1 MLAPATAIV
10 IAAIFGRALETPA
23 ATAKECHRQTPLP
36 ANVRLIAPGTEV
48 PEAFARFAGARI
60 GAWVDQKG
68 LEVLC
73 HTLVVEEVL
82 ANGYARVIYSIGT
95 YAGWNIRQPNFWRA
109 TGRIIDGV
117 LRFHLP
123 VPSRPSLA
131 YRFGDETLQGTFN
144 SESQVSLARVADL
157 RQVNCAS
164 QPQDATP
171 APLAAKPRDRLT
183 VNELLAPSYAGAR
196 PVHNNYFLPIG
207 QAAPALHV
215 FKGTLAIEAWPMSSA
230 NYGCDGLATTSPA
243 FSIAFFTQGEHLVPV
258 VRDIVQPPGTIIIS
272 PGKVWSEPGDQ
283 GMSRASF
290 PFVLVNQLANATH
303 NGLAT
308 FLYNETRVSAL
319 RLQVVQETAAWAKF
333 DFWVRHP

>member
-1 MLAPATAIV
+1 
-10 IAAIFGRALETPA
+10 
-23 ATAKECHRQTPLP
+23 
-36 ANVRLIAPGTEV
+36 
-48 PEAFARFAGARI
+48 
-60 GAWVDQKG
+60 
-68 LEVLC
+68 
-73 HTLVVEEVL
+73 
-82 ANGYARVIYSIGT
+82 
-95 YAGWNIRQPNFWRA
+95 
-109 TGRIIDGV
+109 
-117 LRFHLP
+117 
-123 VPSRPSLA
+123 
-131 YRFGDETLQGTFN
+131 
-144 SESQVSLARVADL
+144 
-157 RQVNCAS
+157 
-164 QPQDATP
+164 
-171 APLAAKPRDRLT
+171 
-183 VNELLAPSYAGAR
+183 
-196 PVHNNYFLPIG
+196 
-207 QAAPALHV
+207 
-215 FKGTLAIEAWPMSSA
+215 MSSA